1 MQIALLSDPL
11 LDATTIDQNKTFAGP
26 SRASTVAA
34 VVMSNLAKPT
44 AFEKKDVNGDGR
56 IDLVMSFTQKDLAKY
71 MMAGAVWD
79 TYLYTYTSG
88 KRICAFDT
96 VKVKGQ
102 TNKKYSNA
110 ERGHDR

>member
-1 MQIALLSDPL
+1 
-11 LDATTIDQNKTFAGP
+11 
-26 SRASTVAA
+26 
-34 VVMSNLAKPT
+34 
-44 AFEKKDVNGDGR
+44 
-56 IDLVMSFTQKDLAKY
+56 

-79 TYLYTYTSG
+79 TYLYTYTRG

-96 VKVKGQ
+96 VPVKGQ